1 MIPGVPAGS
10 DVTVGGVAGRRSL
23 LGFALAGVAGG
34 LVLGVVALVGAGLL
48 GLRSSSSDD
57 PRNGVDAD
65 TARMTYGGGRTV
77 EVPLDECGRD
87 GDVVMMVGHRGPIV
101 LQVWADLGPGG
112 AERSGLT
119 VDLGDDGIF
128 GAFGAD
134 APPGPAGEIV
144 SVDRVGDGLVVEG
157 RWVTFDGDIRP
168 TGTVPPGAEVE
179 SLVARCPPPDDET
192 A

>member
-1 MIPGVPAGS
+1 V
-10 DVTVGGVAGRRSL
+10 

-34 LVLGVVALVGAGLL
+34 LVLGLAALAVAGLL
-48 GLRSSSSDD
+48 GLRSSSSSD
-57 PRNGVDAD
+57 PRNGVDAN

-87 GDVVMMVGHRGPIV
+87 GDVVLMVGHQGSIV

-112 AERSGLT
+112 EERTGLT

-128 GAFGAD
+128 GAFGPD

-144 SVDRVGDGLVVEG
+144 SVGRVGDGLVIEG
-157 RWVTFDGDIRP
+157 RWVRFDGDIEP
-168 TGTVPPGAEVE
+168 TGTVPPGAEVD
-179 SLVARCPPPDDET
+179 SLIARCPPLDET
-192 A
+192 S